1 MDILQ
6 NKVSSYTLMF
16 SKDDLIIGSLPSIF
30 DHRLAKIRSD
40 MPTKDFPDVDI
51 YDHYME
57 QAKLYLNSSKRN
69 KLIGLEQL
77 PYVDAI
83 IGCTHFIDN
92 LLLKYNISGLQIFEH
107 DYTYYKRLDPQI
119 SYAKVGHLIPGK
131 PILIAAPFPGYL
143 DLHPQWNEIL
153 EESLNKNIDIHI
165 DGCWLGSA
173 NQIEID
179 LSHTAVKSIGLSF
192 SKSLGFHWNRIGLR
206 FSKIKDDTDS
216 ISIHN
221 RFHMIP
227 EYLMRNALI
236 AMQEL
241 SIDYL
246 WDTYETVYAD
256 ICRELYLRPSK
267 IIYAA
272 QSIDRKNLYGLKK
285 LIEQG

>member
-1 MDILQ
+1 
-6 NKVSSYTLMF
+6 MF
-16 SKDDLIIGSLPSIF
+16 SKENLITDSLPPLF
-30 DHRLAKIRSD
+30 DHRLSKLKED
-40 MPTKDFPDVDI
+40 MLVKTVPVTDI
-51 YDHYME
+51 YEHYIC
-57 QAKLYLNSSKRN
+57 QAKFYFNSSKRN

-83 IGCTHFIDN
+83 VGCTHFIDN
-92 LLLKYNISGLQIFEH
+92 LLLKYSISGLQIFEH

-119 SYAKVGHLIPGK
+119 SYAKVGQLIPEK

-143 DLHPQWNEIL
+143 DPQWNEIL

-165 DGCWLGSA
+165 DGCWLGA
-173 NQIEID
+173 ADQIKID
-179 LSHTAVKSIGLSF
+179 LSHPAIKSIGLSF

-221 RFHMIP
+221 RFRMVP
-227 EYLMRNALI
+227 EYLMRNAMI

-241 SIDYL
+241 PIDYL

-256 ICRELYLRPSK
+256 ICRKLYLRPSK

-272 QSIDRKNLYGLKK
+272 HSIDRKHLYGLKK

>member
-1 MDILQ
+1 M
-6 NKVSSYTLMF
+6 Y
-16 SKDDLIIGSLPSIF
+16 SKENLITDSLPPIF
-30 DHRLAKIRSD
+30 DHRLVKL
-40 MPTKDFPDVDI
+40 KEDI
-51 YDHYME
+51 SVNTFAVSNLHEHYIS
-57 QAKLYLNSSKRN
+57 QAKFYFSSSKRN

-77 PYVDAI
+77 SNIDAI
-83 IGCTHFIDN
+83 VGCTHFIDN
-92 LLLKYNISGLQIFEH
+92 LLLKFSISGLQIFEH

-119 SYAKVGHLIPGK
+119 SYAKVGQLIPGK

-153 EESLNKNIDIHI
+153 EESLNKSIDIHI
-165 DGCWLGSA
+165 DGCWLGAA

-179 LSHTAVKSIGLSF
+179 LTHPAIKSIGLSF

-216 ISIHN
+216 VSIHN

-227 EYLMRNALI
+227 EYLMRNAII

-241 SIDYL
+241 PIDYL
-246 WDTYETVYAD
+246 WDTYETTYRD
-256 ICRELYLRPSK
+256 ICRKLYLRPSK

-272 QSIDRKNLYGLKK
+272 HSIDRKNLYGLKK

>member
-1 MDILQ
+1 
-6 NKVSSYTLMF
+6 MF
-16 SKDDLIIGSLPSIF
+16 SKENLITDSLPPIF
-30 DHRLAKIRSD
+30 DHRLSKLKADISVKTISISD
-40 MPTKDFPDVDI
+40 LYEHFI
-51 YDHYME
+51 Y
-57 QAKLYLNSSKRN
+57 QAKCYFNSSKRN

-92 LLLKYNISGLQIFEH
+92 LLLKYSISGLQIFEH

-119 SYAKVGHLIPGK
+119 KYAKVGQLIPEK
-131 PILIAAPFPGYL
+131 PVLIAAPFPGYL

-153 EESLNKNIDIHI
+153 EESLNKKIDIHI

-173 NQIEID
+173 NEIEID
-179 LSHTAVKSIGLSF
+179 LSHPAVKSIGLSF

-206 FSKIKDDTDS
+206 FSKINDDTDS

-221 RFHMIP
+221 RFHMVP
-227 EYLMRNALI
+227 EYLMRNAII

-241 SIDYL
+241 PIDYL
-246 WDTYETVYAD
+246 WNTYETVYAD
-256 ICRELYLRPSK
+256 ICKKLYLRPSK

-272 QSIDRKNLYGLKK
+272 HSIDRKHLYGLKK

>member
-1 MDILQ
+1 M
-6 NKVSSYTLMF
+6 Y
-16 SKDDLIIGSLPSIF
+16 SKNDLITGSLPVIF
-30 DHRLAKIRSD
+30 DSRLAKLKSD
-40 MPTKDFPDVDI
+40 MLIKNIPDIDI
-51 YDHYME
+51 YDSYVDC
-57 QAKLYLNSSKRN
+57 AKLYFNSSNRN
-69 KLIGLEQL
+69 KLKGLEQL

-83 IGCTHFIDN
+83 VGCTHFIDN
-92 LLLKYNISGLQIFEH
+92 LLLKYNIAGLQIFEH

-119 SYAKVGHLIPGK
+119 RYASLGQLIPEK

-143 DLHPQWNEIL
+143 DLHPHWDEIL

-165 DGCWLGSA
+165 DGCWLGAA

-179 LSHTAVKSIGLSF
+179 LTHPSIKSIGLSF
-192 SKSLGFHWNRIGLR
+192 SKSLGLYWNRIGLR

-221 RFHMIP
+221 QFRMVP
-227 EYLMRNALI
+227 EYLMRNALV

-241 SIDYL
+241 PIDYL
-246 WDTYETVYAD
+246 WDTYETAHMS

-272 QSIDRKNLYGLKK
+272 HSMDKTKLYGLKK

>member
-1 MDILQ
+1 M
-6 NKVSSYTLMF
+6 Y
-16 SKDDLIIGSLPSIF
+16 SKDNLITDSLPSIF
-30 DHRLAKIRSD
+30 DFRLAKLKSD
-40 MPTKDFPDVDI
+40 MLSKNISEIDVYEQYI
-51 YDHYME
+51 S
-57 QAKLYLNSSKRN
+57 QAKSYFNSSRRN

-77 PYVDAI
+77 SYVDAI
-83 IGCTHFIDN
+83 VGCTHFIDN
-92 LLLKYNISGLQIFEH
+92 LLLKYSISGLQMFEH

-119 SYAKVGHLIPGK
+119 SYAKVGQLVPGK
-131 PILIAAPFPGYL
+131 PVLIAAPFPGYL

-165 DGCWLGSA
+165 DGCWLGAA

-179 LSHTAVKSIGLSF
+179 LTNPAIKSIALSF
-192 SKSLGFHWNRIGLR
+192 SKSLGMYWNRIGLR
-206 FSKIKDDTDS
+206 FSKIKDETDS

-227 EYLMRNALI
+227 EYLMRNALV

-241 SIDYL
+241 PIDYL
-246 WDTYETVYAD
+246 WDTYETVYRN
-256 ICRELYLRPSK
+256 ICKELYLRSSK

-272 QSIDRKNLYGLKK
+272 HSLDRKKLYGLKK

>member
-1 MDILQ
+1 M
-6 NKVSSYTLMF
+6 Y
-16 SKDDLIIGSLPSIF
+16 SKDNLIVDSLPPIF
-30 DHRLAKIRSD
+30 NPRMAKLKSD
-40 MPTKDFPDVDI
+40 MSSKNISEINV
-51 YDHYME
+51 YDQYIR
-57 QAKLYLNSSKRN
+57 QSQSYFNSSQRN
-69 KLIGLEQL
+69 KLIGLDGL
-77 PYVDAI
+77 AYVDAI

-92 LLLKYNISGLQIFEH
+92 LLLKYSISGLQLFEH

-119 SYAKVGHLIPGK
+119 SYAKLGQLIPGK

-165 DGCWLGSA
+165 DGCWLGAA

-179 LSHTAVKSIGLSF
+179 LTHPAIKSIGLSF
-192 SKSLGFHWNRIGLR
+192 SKSLGMHWNRIGLR
-206 FSKIKDDTDS
+206 FSKIKDETDS

-221 RFHMIP
+221 RFNMIP

-241 SIDYL
+241 PIDYL
-246 WDTYETVYAD
+246 WDTYETIYGN
-256 ICRELYLRPSK
+256 ICKELYLRPSK

-272 QSIDRKNLYGLKK
+272 HSLDRKSLYGLKK

>member
-1 MDILQ
+1 
-6 NKVSSYTLMF
+6 MF
-16 SKDDLIIGSLPSIF
+16 SKNDLITGSLPPIF
-30 DHRLAKIRSD
+30 DHRLAKLKSD
-40 MPTKDFPDVDI
+40 MLIKNIADIDVYEYYI
-51 YDHYME
+51 N
-57 QAKLYLNSSKRN
+57 QAKLYFNSSNRN
-69 KLIGLEQL
+69 KLIGLDQL
-77 PYVDAI
+77 SYVDAI
-83 IGCTHFIDN
+83 VGCTHFIDN

-119 SYAKVGHLIPGK
+119 NYARLGQLIPEK

-153 EESLNKNIDIHI
+153 EESLSKNIDIHI
-165 DGCWLGSA
+165 DGCWLGAA

-179 LSHTAVKSIGLSF
+179 FTHPSIKSIGLSF

-206 FSKIKDDTDS
+206 FSKIKDETDS

-221 RFHMIP
+221 QFHMIP
-227 EYLMRNALI
+227 EYLMRNALV

-241 SIDYL
+241 PIDYL
-246 WDTYETVYAD
+246 WNTYQPIYTD
-256 ICRELYLRPSK
+256 ICRKLYLRPSK

-272 QSIDRKNLYGLKK
+272 HSMDRKTLYGLKK

>member
-1 MDILQ
+1 M
-6 NKVSSYTLMF
+6 Y
-16 SKDDLIIGSLPSIF
+16 SKDNLIVDSLPPIF
-30 DHRLAKIRSD
+30 NPRMAKLKSD
-40 MPTKDFPDVDI
+40 MSSKNISEINV
-51 YDHYME
+51 YDQYIR
-57 QAKLYLNSSKRN
+57 QSQSYFNSSQRN
-69 KLIGLEQL
+69 KLIGLDGL
-77 PYVDAI
+77 AYVDAI

-92 LLLKYNISGLQIFEH
+92 LLLKYSISGLQLFEH

-119 SYAKVGHLIPGK
+119 SYAKLGQLIPGK

-165 DGCWLGSA
+165 DGCWLGAA

-179 LSHTAVKSIGLSF
+179 LTHPAIKSIGLSF
-192 SKSLGFHWNRIGLR
+192 SKSLGMHWNRIGLR
-206 FSKIKDDTDS
+206 FSKIKDETDS

-221 RFHMIP
+221 RFNMIP

-241 SIDYL
+241 PIDYL
-246 WDTYETVYAD
+246 WDTYEKIYGN
-256 ICRELYLRPSK
+256 ICKELYLRPSK

-272 QSIDRKNLYGLKK
+272 HSLDRKSLYGLKK